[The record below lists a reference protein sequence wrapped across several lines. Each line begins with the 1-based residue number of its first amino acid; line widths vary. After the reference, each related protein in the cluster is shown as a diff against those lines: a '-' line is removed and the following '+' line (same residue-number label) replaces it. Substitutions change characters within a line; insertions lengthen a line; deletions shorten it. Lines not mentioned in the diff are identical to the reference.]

1 MLTPLAL
8 IDIAFVCLLEAA
20 NNHEASI
27 RAQLQSHLGLR
38 GISSVA
44 PDQDMPPE
52 TKASRK
58 ASRVLSSLDPST
70 LKAEECVDISG
81 TQRPTLRFKLTPTKV
96 HYRLVREGGR
106 ARCVPF
112 PPGTRGFFYFHRSL
126 RGHAAAGEIRFRVLR
141 GENAPLPI
149 SEAFA
154 LGSDLI
160 SQNRI
165 TPWRVHVLNVFRSYP
180 AIRAQL
186 LAEGL
191 VSEVQAGQIDAI
203 LASGVNPGRLRIIL
217 ENIADPFIW
226 DLRNYRP
233 VLLILDQEGA
243 FSAWLNIYPVIPL
256 DLAPNWTGTRSG
268 KALVR
273 FELAEV
279 EPGGPPKV
287 VIRVLKIIEPLKP
300 ENAEIANEDG
310 AMVNHKVG

>member
-1 MLTPLAL
+1 MCRY
-8 IDIAFVCLLEAA
+8 IWD
-20 NNHEASI
+20 
-27 RAQLQSHLGLR
+27 
-38 GISSVA
+38 
-44 PDQDMPPE
+44 
-52 TKASRK
+52 
-58 ASRVLSSLDPST
+58 
-70 LKAEECVDISG
+70 
-81 TQRPTLRFKLTPTKV
+81 QRPTLRFKLTPTKV

-112 PPGTRGFFYFHRSL
+112 PPGTRGFFYFRHSL

-141 GENAPLPI
+141 GENAPLPV

-186 LAEGL
+186 LVEGL

-217 ENIADPFIW
+217 GNIADPFIW

-233 VLLILDQEGA
+233 ANPG
-243 FSAWLNIYPVIPL
+243 
-256 DLAPNWTGTRSG
+256 
-268 KALVR
+268 
-273 FELAEV
+273 
-279 EPGGPPKV
+279 PGGRFFSV
-287 VIRVLKIIEPLKP
+287 
-300 ENAEIANEDG
+300 AEHLPCNTSRSCPQLDW
-310 AMVNHKVG
+310 NTLW